1 MPSFRQRSDKCNLL
15 TMPSKYKISDHQRP
29 HFITFATVEWIDSL
43 SRPIYKDVVVES
55 IRYCQENKGL
65 ILYAFVIMNN
75 HVHLIAAAREGNNL
89 SDILRDLKKHTLK
102 TLLDMI
108 QNDDHTESRRNWML
122 LLFEAAG
129 RKNSNNKKYQFW
141 QQDNRPIELSTNE
154 MMDQR
159 LEYIHNNP
167 VVERIVNEA
176 EHYVYS
182 SAINYAGGKGLLEV
196 EFLD

>member
-1 MPSFRQRSDKCNLL
+1 MD
-15 TMPSKYKISDHQRP
+15 
-29 HFITFATVEWIDSL
+29 EL

-65 ILYAFVIMNN
+65 ILYEFVIMNN

-122 LLFEAAG
+122 WLFEAAG